1 MIIYLSDFEKGVIHA
16 WTGPMSVGARDYQR
30 FGPEAYLAQGVFVMH
45 NIRSKNVMTEV
56 FQIKKLRGQKF
67 PKTMMP
73 YSIGKSGVEVYPEE
87 KVFI

>member
-1 MIIYLSDFEKGVIHA
+1 
-16 WTGPMSVGARDYQR
+16 
-30 FGPEAYLAQGVFVMH
+30 MH
-45 NIRSKNVMTEV
+45 NARSKNVMTEV

-87 KVFI
+87 KVFV